1 MKGLKENLKEI
12 GDSASTNET
21 DFKRLKRRI
30 EEVALGQKDPTL
42 KSESCLSVHG
52 SSVRTSFSLSGSEC
66 LAS

>member
-42 KSESCLSVHG
+42 KS
-52 SSVRTSFSLSGSEC
+52 
-66 LAS
+66 